1 MLTNADVWQLPG
13 VDPRRGDDVHARH
26 LGASAV
32 YRRPR
37 RQCVRVEFQL
47 RRDALLASG
56 MRDALPVADTLY

>member
-1 MLTNADVWQLPG
+1 MLTNGDAWQLPG
-13 VDPRRGDDVHARH
+13 VDPRCGDDVHARH

-47 RRDALLASG
+47 RRDALLVAD
-56 MRDALPVADTLY
+56 MRDALPATDTRY